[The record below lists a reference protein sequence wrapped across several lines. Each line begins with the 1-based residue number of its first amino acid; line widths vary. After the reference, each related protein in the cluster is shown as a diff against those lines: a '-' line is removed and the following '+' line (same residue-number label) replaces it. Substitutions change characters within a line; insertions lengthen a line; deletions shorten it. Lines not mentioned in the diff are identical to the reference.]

1 VLEWIFDRCDGNAQ
15 ATETAIGMVPE
26 PDDLDRNGLNISGSD
41 LAKLLSVDIDG
52 WLAEVPRIKEHFA
65 KFGDHLPEGLRQ
77 EVADLERRLIT
88 AKKQ

>member
-1 VLEWIFDRCDGNAQ
+1 
-15 ATETAIGMVPE
+15 
-26 PDDLDRNGLNISGSD
+26 
-41 LAKLLSVDIDG
+41 LSVDIDG

-77 EVADLERRLIT
+77 EVADLERRLMT